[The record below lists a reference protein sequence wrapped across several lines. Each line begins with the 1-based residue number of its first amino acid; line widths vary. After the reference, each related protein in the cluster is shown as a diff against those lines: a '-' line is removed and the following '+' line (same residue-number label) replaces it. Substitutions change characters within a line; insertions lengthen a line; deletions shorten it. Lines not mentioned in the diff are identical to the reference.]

1 MVDRSTFTGALFTR
15 WLIVVGRGSESII
28 TVGWFNTGLLVDGY
42 RPSNTPSHCIVTG
55 HQLACKL
62 FTTLR
67 CTINRESQW
76 LVTG

>member
-1 MVDRSTFTGALFTR
+1 MVDRDRSTFTGGLFTR
-15 WLIVVGRGSESII
+15 WLIVVGRGGGSESII
-28 TVGWFNTGLLVDGY
+28 TVGWLNTGLLVDGY
-42 RPSNTPSHCIVTG
+42 RPSNTPVALSP
-55 HQLACKL
+55 ACKL